1 LLRRSK
7 SRQLMREKEGCT
19 KSVNTMQSPIPSPS
33 HESTIGI
40 LLAGGRATRMGGS
53 DKALKTLRGVPLLAR
68 VAAILRPQCDSLLVS
83 TNGEAARF
91 ARFGSPV
98 VVDDIGGF
106 AGPLAGILAG
116 LDFIATQQP
125 QAAFAMSV
133 ATDTPFLP
141 ADLVE
146 RLHAA
151 RSAAGAEIASA
162 RSGGATHPVITL
174 WPIGVR
180 TALRQ
185 ALLGESL
192 RKVDRFMSRYNV
204 AYADWP
210 VTPFD
215 PFFNINEPDDLA
227 AAERILEI
235 YGDPP
240 KAPRIMP

>member
-1 LLRRSK
+1 
-7 SRQLMREKEGCT
+7 
-19 KSVNTMQSPIPSPS
+19 MQS

-40 LLAGGRATRMGGS
+40 LLAGGRATRMGGG
-53 DKALKTLRGVPLLAR
+53 DKGLKTIRGLPLIAR
-68 VAAILRPQCDSLLVS
+68 VAVILRPQCDSLLVS
-83 TNGEAARF
+83 ANGETARF
-91 ARFGSPV
+91 ARFGLPV
-98 VVDDIGGF
+98 VVDDIDGF

-125 QAAFAMSV
+125 QAAFAASV

-146 RLHAA
+146 RLHTA
-151 RSAAGAEIASA
+151 RSAAGADIASA

-174 WPIGVR
+174 WPIGIR
-180 TALRQ
+180 AAMGRALVDE
-185 ALLGESL
+185 GV
-192 RKVDRFMSRYNV
+192 RKVDRFMARSKI
-204 AYADWP
+204 AYADWS
-210 VTPFD
+210 VKPFD

-240 KAPRIMP
+240 NARAVTP